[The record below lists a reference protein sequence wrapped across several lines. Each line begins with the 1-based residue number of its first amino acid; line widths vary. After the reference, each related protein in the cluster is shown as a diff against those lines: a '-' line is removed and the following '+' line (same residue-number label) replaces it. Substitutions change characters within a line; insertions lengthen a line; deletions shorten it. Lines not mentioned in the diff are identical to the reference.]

1 MEAYRSIEL
10 PEECPKDTTIKAR
23 NWKEALLERIKDI
36 PEWRFQASIREVRS
50 DKFGY
55 SVTREFGMV
64 YVDKYNLETEETLWM
79 KMIYSYQELII

>member
-36 PEWRFQASIREVRS
+36 PE
-50 DKFGY
+50 
-55 SVTREFGMV
+55 
-64 YVDKYNLETEETLWM
+64 
-79 KMIYSYQELII
+79 